1 MFKRRNS
8 QRCPRHRR
16 LWHFKPSW
24 SGKEVCNS
32 SMIFQ
37 TTLARKSRKSIYPLY
52 PKTEFLDWWNTY
64 LFFTNIWQR
73 FSCLLDKGIAIE
85 PSQWLLSYLLDRTAN
100 LAHGCKFWTC
110 LGLSS
115 KSHGGNYFSFI
126 FLQLPN
132 QIGMLEIIFWGI
144 PAVHIE
150 THYVLGNI
158 WPKNIANEHKIK

>member
-8 QRCPRHRR
+8 QRCPGHRR

-52 PKTEFLDWWNTY
+52 SMTEFLDWWNTY

-85 PSQWLLSYLLDRTAN
+85 IETSQWPLSYLLDRTAN

-110 LGLSS
+110 LGLPQKATVGIRS
-115 KSHGGNYFSFI
+115 GGNYFSF
-126 FLQLPN
+126 PN
-132 QIGMLEIIFWGI
+132 EIYMLEIIFRGI
-144 PAVHIE
+144 PVLHIE
-150 THYVLGNI
+150 THCVGKHLILNLM
-158 WPKNIANEHKIK
+158 